1 MGFARGAL
9 ALFILAGFSVAAAA
23 SEPPVRRFADKSTMS
38 LYEMASRAV
47 VSAFR
52 ACPVEMAMAA
62 GDRMIAFLPYMG
74 TANADEMITLPGE
87 DGSETH
93 IVIPASE
100 CAEQFALVREIRDEL
115 RTRREYRSRIIEA
128 PYSKLDR
135 CRRNPF
141 LRDSKWSCF

>member
-52 ACPVEMAMAA
+52 ACPVEMAGGHTRA
-62 GDRMIAFLPYMG
+62 GG
-74 TANADEMITLPGE
+74 TGGQASP
-87 DGSETH
+87 
-93 IVIPASE
+93 PAVSN
-100 CAEQFALVREIRDEL
+100 L
-115 RTRREYRSRIIEA
+115 
-128 PYSKLDR
+128 
-135 CRRNPF
+135 
-141 LRDSKWSCF
+141 